1 MKNQADMG
9 KRAKIADR
17 RRGNAAIE
25 VAMLS
30 PWILFVF
37 LGIFDAGF
45 YMYAA
50 ISTANAARVAALYT
64 SGGPSTLADSLGACQ
79 AALEEMRQLPNVKT
93 SVACPASCAAGSAC
107 TAGPVTFTA
116 VSQSAG
122 ADGSPA
128 SQVTVQYQTVQLI
141 TIPGLAGQMT
151 LKRTVQMRER
161 L

>member
-1 MKNQADMG
+1 ME
-9 KRAKIADR
+9 KRVYRSNR

-30 PWILFVF
+30 PWILFLF
-37 LGIFDAGF
+37 LGVFDAGF

-64 SGGPSTLADSLGACQ
+64 SSGPNTLGDSLGACQ
-79 AALEEMRQLPNVKT
+79 TALEEMRQLPNVKAGV
-93 SVACPASCAAGSAC
+93 SCPAACAAGSAC
-107 TAGPVTFTA
+107 KAGPVTFTA
-116 VSQSAG
+116 VSVGAG

-141 TIPGLAGQMT
+141 TIPGLTGQMT